1 MNKFVLTAAV
11 SMLALSTSALAATTI
26 RIGHGANENYHLHRA
41 LEKFKEDVETKS
53 QGEFEVQIFPS
64 SQMGPDR
71 EMIEGVQSGMLQ
83 MAVSPS
89 SFYSS
94 WDSSFDVVEL
104 PFIYPSKQVA
114 LDTVHS
120 AAGDKMLDRLN
131 NMNLQGLGWLEN
143 GVRHVSNSKRPITSP
158 EDLQGLKIRT
168 MKVPAH
174 VKTFNSLNATA
185 TPMNFGEV
193 YSGLQ
198 QGVVD
203 GQENPIAH
211 IYSQRFYEVQDYV
224 SLTGHVITFYIPAMN
239 LEFWH
244 SLSQDDQQLI
254 STAMRDAEIYQQKLV
269 TQEEGAQIE
278 SFKKSGTQVNSLT
291 EADLQQ
297 FIDATEPVRQEYKNK
312 LGADVYDT
320 WMKAIKENST
330 QS

>member
-1 MNKFVLTAAV
+1 MKKLIMATAV
-11 SMLALSTSALAATTI
+11 SVLALSTSVMAATTI

-41 LEKFKEDVETKS
+41 LEKFKSDLEQNSDGK
-53 QGEFEVQIFPS
+53 FDVQIFAN

-94 WDSSFDVVEL
+94 WDPSFDVVEL
-104 PFIYPSKQVA
+104 PFIYPSKQAA

-120 AAGDKMLDRLN
+120 AAGDKMLSKLN
-131 NMNLQGLGWLEN
+131 NMNLQGIGWMEN
-143 GVRHVSNSKRPITSP
+143 GVRHVTNNSRPVETP
-158 EDLQGLKIRT
+158 EDLKGLKIRT

-174 VKTFNSLNATA
+174 VKTFNSLNASA

-198 QGVVD
+198 QGVID

-211 IYSQRFYEVQDYV
+211 IYAQRFYEVQDYV
-224 SLTGHVITFYIPAMN
+224 SLTGHVITFYIPVMN

-244 SLSQDDQQLI
+244 SLSADDQKLI
-254 STAMRDAEIYQQKLV
+254 TDTMRDAEIYQQEIV
-269 TQEEGAQIE
+269 AAEEGKQIE
-278 SFKKSGTQVNSLT
+278 EFKKLGTQVNALSP
-291 EADLQQ
+291 EQLQL
-297 FIDATEPVRQEYKNK
+297 FIDATEPVREEYKQK
-312 LGADVYDT
+312 LGADVYDE
-320 WMKAIKENST
+320 WMSTIKKVAAN
-330 QS
+330 